1 MARLRHIAMS
11 VPDPD
16 KAAEFYEKA
25 FDMKRVG
32 KTNSPIANGVY
43 VSDGTITVALL
54 NFKNDDQGPR
64 EYVGLHHIGFWVDDI
79 REAEKKVEDAGGQY
93 LMGRPEEN
101 DGDMKD
107 TFYEEKYRDPNGVIF
122 DITDL
127 GWGGAVKEVKP
138 VDDDQAG
145 PSQHH

>member
-1 MARLRHIAMS
+1 
-11 VPDPD
+11 
-16 KAAEFYEKA
+16 
-25 FDMKRVG
+25 
-32 KTNSPIANGVY
+32 
-43 VSDGTITVALL
+43 
-54 NFKNDDQGPR
+54 

-138 VDDDQAG
+138 VDDDQEG
-145 PSQHH
+145 PSRHH